1 MLRFPFLHHMLMPKE
16 KNYPC
21 LLLFNDIHVSK
32 DNIPEF
38 TANWREVLDICRT
51 MDIRDIALGGD
62 LFLSRA
68 AQTLDVLLAVHDALL
83 LAAEYGMRVTMING
97 NHDKVNQESPRG
109 YCHIFDQHD
118 NVLVAD
124 DYVSLPMGDDCRF
137 VLHLMGYFPEDGS
150 FCTRLERLKEEALD
164 PKRLNFLYIHEGIN
178 GALSQ
183 PSEKELPANIFDAF
197 DKVFVGHYHN
207 RCIIPK
213 TRIEYIGSSRQ
224 HNFGEDEEKGYTIIY
239 TDGTHEFIKNRV
251 NTRYKVL
258 DISAERAGLHLMD
271 ELREIDADGRYKV
284 KVRVHAPQA
293 AMRSVD
299 KTALLEAGATKV
311 ELIADDEE
319 MLEASSSSLFEK
331 FDSHRIRETYEEFCR
346 EKQIEEVAVG
356 LEYLS
361 KIENRPCG
369 N

>member
-1 MLRFPFLHHMLMPKE
+1 MLMPKE

-21 LLLFNDIHVSK
+21 LLLLNDIHVSK

-38 TANWREVLDICRT
+38 TANWREALDICRT

-83 LAAEYGMRVTMING
+83 LATEYGMHVTMING

-124 DYVSLPMGDDCRF
+124 DYIALPCPDGQRF
-137 VLHLMGYFPEDGS
+137 ILHMVAYFPENGS
-150 FCTRLERLKEEALD
+150 FPEKLERVRLD
-164 PKRLNFLYIHEGIN
+164 PERLNYLYIHEGIN

-183 PSEKELPANIFDAF
+183 PSDNELPVHLFEAF

-213 TRIEYIGSSRQ
+213 THIEYIGSSRQ
-224 HNFGEDEEKGYTIIY
+224 HNFGEDEEKGYTVIY
-239 TDGTHEFIKNRV
+239 TDGTHEFIKNKV
-251 NTRYKVL
+251 NMRYKVL
-258 DISAERAGLHLMD
+258 DVPAERAGLHLMD

-293 AMRSVD
+293 AMKSVD
-299 KTALLEAGATKV
+299 KAALLEAGAVKV

-319 MLEASSSSLFEK
+319 LLETVSSSLFEK
-331 FDSHRIRETYEEFCR
+331 FDSRRIRETYEEFCR
-346 EKQIEEVAVG
+346 EKQIDEVAVG

>member
-1 MLRFPFLHHMLMPKE
+1 MKGH
-16 KNYPC
+16 YPC
-21 LLLFNDIHVSK
+21 LLLLNDIHISK
-32 DNIPEF
+32 DNIPAF
-38 TANWREVLDICRT
+38 KANWQEAIDICRK
-51 MDIRDIALGGD
+51 MDVKEIAIGGD
-62 LFLSRA
+62 LFFSRA

-83 LAAEYGMRVTMING
+83 TAAEHGIHVTIAEG
-97 NHDKVNQESPRG
+97 NHDKVNQENERG
-109 YCHIFDQHD
+109 YCHVFDQHS
-118 NVLVAD
+118 NVLVCD
-124 DYVSLPMGDDCRF
+124 EYVSLPLGDDCRF
-137 VLHLMGYFPEDGS
+137 VLHMMGYFPEDGS
-150 FCTRLERLKEEALD
+150 FCTRLDRLKEEALD

-183 PSEKELPANIFDAF
+183 PNDKELPAKIFEEF

-207 RCIIPK
+207 RTIIDK

-224 HNFGEDEEKGYTIIY
+224 HNFGEDEEKGYTVIY
-239 TDGTHEFIKNRV
+239 TDGSHEFIKNQA
-251 NTRYKVL
+251 NTRYRVI
-258 DISAERAGLHLMD
+258 DVVAERAGLHLMD

-293 AMRSVD
+293 AMKSVD
-299 KTALLEAGATKV
+299 KAALLDAGATKV

-319 MLEASSSSLFEK
+319 MLEVAASSLFEK

-346 EKQIEEVAVG
+346 EKQIDDVAIG

-361 KIENRPCG
+361 KIEGQCG

>member
-1 MLRFPFLHHMLMPKE
+1 MKE
-16 KNYPC
+16 SYPC
-21 LLLFNDIHVSK
+21 LLLLNDIHVSK
-32 DNIPEF
+32 DNIPAF
-38 TANWREVLDICRT
+38 TANWQEALDICRG
-51 MDIRDIALGGD
+51 MDIREIAVGGD
-62 LFLSRA
+62 LFFSRA

-83 LAAEYGMRVTMING
+83 TAAEHGIHVTIAEG
-97 NHDKVNQESPRG
+97 NHDKVNQESIRG
-109 YCHIFDQHD
+109 YCHIFDRHP
-118 NVLVAD
+118 NVLVCD

-150 FCTRLERLKEEALD
+150 FRTRLDRLREEALD

-178 GALSQ
+178 GALAQ
-183 PSEKELPANIFDAF
+183 PSEKELPARIFEDF

-224 HNFGEDEEKGYTIIY
+224 HNFGEDEEKGYTVIY
-239 TDGTHEFIKNRV
+239 TDGTHEFIKNKV

-258 DISAERAGLHLMD
+258 DVSAERTGLHLMD
-271 ELREIDADGRYKV
+271 EFREIDADGRYKV

-293 AMRSVD
+293 AMKSVD
-299 KTALLEAGATKV
+299 KAALLEAGATKV

-346 EKQIEEVAVG
+346 EKQIEEVSVG